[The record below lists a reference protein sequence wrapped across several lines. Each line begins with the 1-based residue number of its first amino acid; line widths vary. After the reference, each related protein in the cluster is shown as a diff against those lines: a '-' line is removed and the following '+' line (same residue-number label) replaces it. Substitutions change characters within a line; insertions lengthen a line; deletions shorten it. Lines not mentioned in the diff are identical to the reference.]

1 MPAAC
6 YDEAMSNL
14 QIKNV
19 PQKLH
24 AELRLR
30 AELDGLSLRDYV
42 LGLLERE
49 VALPTVQEW
58 LEELD
63 RLGPTKTTESAAEM
77 IAAVR
82 REREAEL
89 EERMP

>member
-1 MPAAC
+1 MGH
-6 YDEAMSNL
+6 L

-24 AELRLR
+24 DQLRLR

-42 LGLLERE
+42 LRILEKE

-63 RLGPTKTTESAAEM
+63 RIGPTKTTESAADM

-82 REREAEL
+82 REREKEL

>member
-1 MPAAC
+1 MPVAC
-6 YDEAMSNL
+6 YDEAMGHL

-19 PQKLH
+19 PSKLH

-42 LGLLERE
+42 LGLLQRE
-49 VALPTVQEW
+49 VALPTVEEW

-63 RLGPTKTTESAAEM
+63 RIGPIETTESAVDT

-82 REREAEL
+82 REREKEL